1 MAPITSIRGLLPAI
15 AAAGELACQY
25 YRCSERLGAQF
36 KDDHTVVTAA
46 DKAVETLLRQAITDC
61 FPDVNVLGEEGGTS
75 YDPRRPYTF
84 TVDPIDGTAAFVSGT
99 PGWAICVGVLDQ
111 TLQPVAGIVSAPRW
125 DSLFIADLDP
135 QSPATHNGT
144 PLPAVQTARSIPID
158 DNTTIL
164 IDSKL
169 LRTHQI
175 HDFPGKCRCFGSTA
189 LHVCLVAQQTGFALS
204 HACPVYVWDIAA
216 AHAIARRVGLT
227 VQYLDGRPLVYEA
240 LLPAQ
245 HTLGHIAAGHPTVL
259 AAICPTIV
267 PL

>member
-1 MAPITSIRGLLPAI
+1 VAPITSIRGLLPAI
-15 AAAGELACQY
+15 AAAEELACQY
-25 YRCSERLGAQF
+25 YRRSEILEAQF
-36 KDDHTVVTAA
+36 KDDRTVVTAA
-46 DKAVETLLRQAITDC
+46 DKAVETLLRQAIADC
-61 FPDVNVLGEEGGTS
+61 FSDVNVLGEEGGTTF
-75 YDPRRPYTF
+75 DPRRPYTF

-99 PGWAICVGVLDQ
+99 PGWAICVGVLDR

-125 DSLFIADLDP
+125 DSLFVADIDP
-135 QSPATHNGT
+135 QSPATHNGM
-144 PLPAVQTARSIPID
+144 PLPAVQTAAPVPID

-169 LRTHQI
+169 LRTHQL

-216 AHAIARRVGLT
+216 AHAIVQRVGLT

-245 HTLGHIAAGHPTVL
+245 PTLGHIAAGHPTVL

-267 PL
+267 PV